1 MTRAACLP
9 RLALLALVASAPGLG
24 RAAAQVQPLA
34 AGARVEPNVVYGM
47 YSGLALLLD
56 VHRPAMPNGY
66 GVIFVSGSGWQ
77 APTTYDASPLKQ
89 NQIPIW
95 GPPLLKAGYTVFAL
109 NHRAVPRFHYPGA
122 VEDVQ
127 RAIRFV
133 RHHAKEYGI
142 DPERIGGM
150 GGSSGGHLI
159 ALAALLAAPG
169 IPDDPD
175 PVNREPA
182 TLQAIVLRATPT
194 DLIAQ
199 ARADHG
205 GGVTGFLELPWP
217 ADAAGVRQNPKTE
230 RRYRD
235 ASPSTYVSPTAPPT
249 LLIHG
254 DADESVPFEESVAME
269 AALKAAGVPTGLIRV
284 PGGAHGADFG
294 AGADPARA
302 RPGWPDFLGAS
313 VAWYDAHLKRP

>member
-1 MTRAACLP
+1 
-9 RLALLALVASAPGLG
+9 
-24 RAAAQVQPLA
+24 
-34 AGARVEPNVVYGM
+34 M
-47 YSGLALLLD
+47 YSGLALVLD
-56 VHRPAMPNGY
+56 VHRPATPNGY
-66 GVIFVSGSGWQ
+66 GIIFISGSGWQ
-77 APTTYDASPLKQ
+77 APIGYDATPLKQ

-95 GPPLLKAGYTVFAL
+95 GPALLQAGYTVFAL

-122 VEDVQ
+122 VDDVQ

-133 RHHAKEYGI
+133 RYHARDYGI
-142 DPERIGGM
+142 DPARIGGM

-159 ALAALLAAPG
+159 ALTAMLGAAG
-169 IPDDPD
+169 IADDPD

-217 ADAAGVRQNPKTE
+217 AESATSRPNPGTE
-230 RRYRD
+230 RLYKQ
-235 ASPSTYVSPTAPPT
+235 ASPSEHVSAQSPPT

-254 DADESVPFEESVAME
+254 DADESVPFAESVAME
-269 AALKAAGVPTGLIRV
+269 ASLKAARVPTGLIRV

-294 AGADPARA
+294 AGASPHPD
-302 RPGWPDFLGAS
+302 WPDFFGAA
-313 VAWYDAHLKRP
+313 VRWYDTHLKRS

>member
-1 MTRAACLP
+1 MTRAAP
-9 RLALLALVASAPGLG
+9 RLELLALLALLASALSPG
-24 RAAAQVQPLA
+24 RAAAQAQPLV
-34 AGARVEPNVVYGM
+34 AGARIEQNVVYGM

-56 VHRPAMPNGY
+56 VHRPAAPNGY
-66 GVIFVSGSGWQ
+66 GVIFISGSGWQ
-77 APTTYDASPLKQ
+77 APTTYDATPLKQ

-95 GPPLLKAGYTVFAL
+95 GPPLVKAGYTVFAL

-133 RHHAKEYGI
+133 RHHARDYAI
-142 DPERIGGM
+142 DPARIGGM

-159 ALAALLAAPG
+159 ALTALLAAPG
-169 IPDDPD
+169 IADDPD

-199 ARADHG
+199 AKADRG

-217 ADAAGVRQNPKTE
+217 ADAAGVRQNPRTE
-230 RRYRD
+230 KRYRE
-235 ASPSTYVSPTAPPT
+235 ASPSTYVSPKAPPT

-294 AGADPARA
+294 AGAEPKPD
-302 RPGWPDFLGAS
+302 WPDFLGAA
-313 VAWYDAHLKRP
+313 VRWCDAHLKRS

>member
-9 RLALLALVASAPGLG
+9 RLALLALVASAPGSG

-56 VHRPAMPNGY
+56 VHRPATPNGY

-77 APTTYDASPLKQ
+77 APTTYDATPLKQ

-95 GPPLLKAGYTVFAL
+95 GPPLLQAGYTVFAL

-142 DPERIGGM
+142 DP
-150 GGSSGGHLI
+150 
-159 ALAALLAAPG
+159 
-169 IPDDPD
+169 
-175 PVNREPA
+175 
-182 TLQAIVLRATPT
+182 
-194 DLIAQ
+194 
-199 ARADHG
+199 
-205 GGVTGFLELPWP
+205 
-217 ADAAGVRQNPKTE
+217 DA
-230 RRYRD
+230 
-235 ASPSTYVSPTAPPT
+235 
-249 LLIHG
+249 
-254 DADESVPFEESVAME
+254 
-269 AALKAAGVPTGLIRV
+269 
-284 PGGAHGADFG
+284 
-294 AGADPARA
+294 
-302 RPGWPDFLGAS
+302 
-313 VAWYDAHLKRP
+313 

>member
-9 RLALLALVASAPGLG
+9 RVALLALVASVPGPG

-56 VHRPAMPNGY
+56 VHRPATPNGY

-77 APTTYDASPLKQ
+77 APTTYDATPLKQ

-133 RHHAKEYGI
+133 RHHAKEYRI

-169 IPDDPD
+169 IAGDPD
-175 PVNREPA
+175 PRES
-182 TLQAIVLRATPT
+182 RA
-194 DLIAQ
+194 
-199 ARADHG
+199 G
-205 GGVTGFLELPWP
+205 
-217 ADAAGVRQNPKTE
+217 DAAGDR
-230 RRYRD
+230 
-235 ASPSTYVSPTAPPT
+235 
-249 LLIHG
+249 
-254 DADESVPFEESVAME
+254 
-269 AALKAAGVPTGLIRV
+269 AAGHADRSHRPGPGRSRRRRDGV
-284 PGGAHGADFG
+284 PGTAM
-294 AGADPARA
+294 AGGRGRRPAEPEDREA
-302 RPGWPDFLGAS
+302 IP
-313 VAWYDAHLKRP
+313 

>member
-1 MTRAACLP
+1 MTPSPL
-9 RLALLALVASAPGLG
+9 RLALLALLFSVSGAS
-24 RAAAQVQPLA
+24 R
-34 AGARVEPNVVYGM
+34 AGAQPKPLIEGAKVEPNVVYGM
-47 YSGLALLLD
+47 YAGLALVLD
-56 VHRPAMPNGY
+56 VHMPAAPNGY
-66 GVIFVSGSGWQ
+66 GVIFISGSGWQ
-77 APTTYDASPLKQ
+77 APTSYDATPLKQ

-95 GPPLLKAGYTVFAL
+95 GPALLRAGYTVFAL

-133 RHHAKEYGI
+133 RHHAGDYRI
-142 DPERIGGM
+142 DPARIGGM

-159 ALAALLAAPG
+159 ALTALLAAPG
-169 IPDDPD
+169 VAGDPD

-199 ARADHG
+199 AKADRG

-217 ADAAGVRQNPKTE
+217 ADSATARPNPKTE
-230 RRYRD
+230 RLYWQ
-235 ASPSTYVSPTAPPT
+235 ASPSTHVSAQSPPT

-254 DADESVPFEESVAME
+254 DADEAVPFAESVAME
-269 AALKAAGVPTGLIRV
+269 ASLKAAGVPTGLIRV
-284 PGGAHGADFG
+284 PGGGHGADFG
-294 AGADPARA
+294 AGATP
-302 RPGWPDFLGAS
+302 RPDWPDFFGAA
-313 VAWYDAHLKRP
+313 VRWYDVHLKRS

>member
-1 MTRAACLP
+1 MTPSPL
-9 RLALLALVASAPGLG
+9 RLALLALLLSVSGAS
-24 RAAAQVQPLA
+24 R
-34 AGARVEPNVVYGM
+34 AGAQPKPLIEGAKVEPNVVYGM
-47 YSGLALLLD
+47 YAGLALVLD
-56 VHRPAMPNGY
+56 VHTPPAPNGY
-66 GVIFVSGSGWQ
+66 GIVFISGSGWQ
-77 APTTYDASPLKQ
+77 APTGYDATPLKQ

-95 GPPLLKAGYTVFAL
+95 GPALLKAGYTVFAL

-133 RHHAKEYGI
+133 RHHAKDYRI
-142 DPERIGGM
+142 DPGRIGGM

-159 ALAALLAAPG
+159 ALTAMLAAPG
-169 IPDDPD
+169 LAGDSD

-199 ARADHG
+199 ARADRG

-217 ADAAGVRQNPKTE
+217 ADSPNSRPNPKTE
-230 RRYRD
+230 RLYKE
-235 ASPSTYVSPTAPPT
+235 ASPSTHVSAQSPPT

-254 DADESVPFEESVAME
+254 DADEAVPFAESVAME
-269 AALKAAGVPTGLIRV
+269 RSLKAAGVPTGLIRV

-294 AGADPARA
+294 AGTGSHPD
-302 RPGWPDFLGAS
+302 WPDFFGAA
-313 VAWYDAHLKRP
+313 VRWYDTHLKRS

>member
-1 MTRAACLP
+1 MTHAVP
-9 RLALLALVASAPGLG
+9 RLALLVLLTSALGAG
-24 RAAAQVQPLA
+24 RAGAQAGAQGEPLV
-34 AGARVEPNVVYGM
+34 AGARVERNVVYGM
-47 YSGLALLLD
+47 YSGLALVLD
-56 VHRPAMPNGY
+56 VHRPATPNGY
-66 GVIFVSGSGWQ
+66 GIIFISGSGWQ
-77 APTTYDASPLKQ
+77 APTTYDATPLKQ

-95 GPPLLKAGYTVFAL
+95 GPPLLTAGYTVFAL

-133 RHHAKEYGI
+133 RHHARDYGV
-142 DPERIGGM
+142 DPARLGGM

-159 ALAALLAAPG
+159 ALTALLAVPG
-169 IPDDPD
+169 IADDPD

-194 DLIAQ
+194 DLVAQ

-205 GGVTGFLELPWP
+205 GGVTGFLERPWP
-217 ADAAGVRQNPKTE
+217 ADAAGVRQNPKTVTL
-230 RRYRD
+230 YRE
-235 ASPSTYVSPTAPPT
+235 ASPSTYVSPKAPPT

-254 DADESVPFEESVAME
+254 DTDESVPFEESVAME
-269 AALKAAGVPTGLIRV
+269 AALKAAGVPTGLVRV

-294 AGADPARA
+294 AGATPKA
-302 RPGWPDFLGAS
+302 GWPDFLGES
-313 VAWYDAHLKRP
+313 VRWYDAHLKRP